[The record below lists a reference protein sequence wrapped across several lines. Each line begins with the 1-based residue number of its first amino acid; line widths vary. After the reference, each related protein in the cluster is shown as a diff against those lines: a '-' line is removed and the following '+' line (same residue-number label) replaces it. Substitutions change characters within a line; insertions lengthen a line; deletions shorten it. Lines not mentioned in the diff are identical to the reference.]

1 MRWAGG
7 EVGNG
12 DCASFAWC
20 VCNQNRENGKKGMG
34 KWQEKGEGTGT
45 VEILGQ
51 NMR

>member
-1 MRWAGG
+1 MGIVRLLRGA
-7 EVGNG
+7 
-12 DCASFAWC
+12 FA
-20 VCNQNRENGKKGMG
+20 NKIGRMGKKGMG